1 MKNQQWDTRYEWK
14 AVLLLTLGF
23 GLVGLD
29 RWIMAPLAPSIMRDL
44 SLSYQDI
51 GLIFGALGLTWG
63 VFSIIMGNLSDKI
76 GHRKILI
83 PSLFIFS
90 LASGFSG
97 AATGLISLILI
108 RSLMGVA
115 EGAFCPTSF
124 ASTAVAAK
132 PSRLGT
138 LQGLQQSGYALFGL
152 GLGPIIATQLLL
164 FVPSWREV
172 FWVVAIPGF
181 ILAILMYFVI
191 REPKD
196 THAHVIQ
203 QREIT
208 NRPAVKVNWFELLKT
223 KNVVL
228 SMIGLFCTMSCI
240 FVVSAMLPMY
250 LENYLKLNSMQ
261 MGVVVSAIGFGGFLG
276 QFLVPTLSDWMGRR
290 VTCILAF
297 IGSSIFIL
305 SFMNTGAIV
314 TTLFMNIFVLSFF
327 SFGLVALLTGPIA
340 TESAPIGLVA
350 SSIGL
355 VVGAGEIFGGGIAP
369 VISGFI
375 AENYGIEKI
384 FYLSLIGTVLG
395 AVFSV
400 FLTETAPRKL
410 QKSAKTLPESD
421 ADINVA

>member
-63 VFSIIMGNLSDKI
+63 IFSIIMGNLSDKI

-196 THAHVIQ
+196 THSHTLQ
-203 QREIT
+203 QFEIK

-223 KNVVL
+223 KNVIL
-228 SMIGLFCTMSCI
+228 SMLGLFCTMSCI

-250 LENYLKLNSMQ
+250 LENYLQLNSMQ

-276 QFLVPTLSDWMGRR
+276 QFLVPTLSDWMGRKL
-290 VTCILAF
+290 TCILAF
-297 IGSSIFIL
+297 IGSSIFIV

-314 TTLFMNIFVLSFF
+314 TALFINIFILSFF
-327 SFGLVALLTGPIA
+327 SFGLVALITGPIA
-340 TESAPIGLVA
+340 TESAPLGLVA

-375 AENYGIEKI
+375 AEHYGIEKI

-395 AVFSV
+395 SIFSV
-400 FLTETAPRKL
+400 FLTETAPRK
-410 QKSAKTLPESD
+410 KTVETIPKTD

>member
-63 VFSIIMGNLSDKI
+63 IFSIIMGNLSDKI

-196 THAHVIQ
+196 THSHTLQ
-203 QREIT
+203 QFEIK

-223 KNVVL
+223 KNVIL
-228 SMIGLFCTMSCI
+228 SMLGLFCTMSCI

-276 QFLVPTLSDWMGRR
+276 QFLVPTLSDWMGRKL
-290 VTCILAF
+290 TCILAF
-297 IGSSIFIL
+297 IGSSIFIV

-314 TTLFMNIFVLSFF
+314 TTLFMNIFILSFF
-327 SFGLVALLTGPIA
+327 SFGLVALITGPIA
-340 TESAPIGLVA
+340 TESAPLGLVA

-375 AENYGIEKI
+375 AEHYGIEKI

-395 AVFSV
+395 SIFSV
-400 FLTETAPRKL
+400 FLTETAPRK
-410 QKSAKTLPESD
+410 KMVETLPTTD
-421 ADINVA
+421 ADIDVA

>member
-63 VFSIIMGNLSDKI
+63 IFSIIMGNLSDKI

-196 THAHVIQ
+196 THSHTLQ
-203 QREIT
+203 QCEIK

-223 KNVVL
+223 KNVIL
-228 SMIGLFCTMSCI
+228 SMLGLFCTMSCI

-276 QFLVPTLSDWMGRR
+276 QFLVPTLSDWMGRKL
-290 VTCILAF
+290 TCILAF
-297 IGSSIFIL
+297 IGSSIFIV

-314 TTLFMNIFVLSFF
+314 TTLFMNIFILSFF
-327 SFGLVALLTGPIA
+327 SFGLVALITGPIA
-340 TESAPIGLVA
+340 TESAPLGLVA

-375 AENYGIEKI
+375 AEHYGIEKI

-395 AVFSV
+395 SIFSV
-400 FLTETAPRKL
+400 FLTETAPRK
-410 QKSAKTLPESD
+410 KTVETLPTTD
-421 ADINVA
+421 ADIDVA